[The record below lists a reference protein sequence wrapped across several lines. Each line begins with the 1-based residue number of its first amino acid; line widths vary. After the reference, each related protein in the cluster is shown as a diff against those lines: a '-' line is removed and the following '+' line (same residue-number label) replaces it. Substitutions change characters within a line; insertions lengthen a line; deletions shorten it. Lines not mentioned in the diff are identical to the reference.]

1 MMKRIFATIVLCTLT
16 VAVTPLLAAT
26 YDHQVE
32 AKGVTFSWK
41 IDGDTMHAKMSAKTK
56 GWVAVGFN
64 PSEKMKG
71 ANFIIGFVKNGK
83 AEIADHYG
91 KSAVAHAADTKNDG
105 SEDVTLVGGSEEK
118 GITTIEFTMPI
129 KSSDQNDSVLSTD
142 GDTVVL
148 LAYAI
153 RDSFKARHKGKPG
166 IITVNLATGAVK

>member
-1 MMKRIFATIVLCTLT
+1 MMKRIFATIILCTLT
-16 VAVTPLLAAT
+16 VAVTPLFAVE

-32 AKGVTFSWK
+32 AKGVAFSWK

-83 AEIADHYG
+83 AEITDHYG
-91 KSAVAHAADTKNDG
+91 KSAVAHAADTTNDG

-118 GITTIEFTMPI
+118 GVTTIEFSMPI
-129 KSSDQNDSVLSTD
+129 NSSDANDSVLTTD

-148 LAYAI
+148 LAYAT

-166 IITVNLATGAVK
+166 MITVNLATGAVK